1 MSSKLKQFE
10 IIVRQSYVDREQ
22 KEQELPEQPLHPFD
36 VRNIHP
42 KLPEDVRKLFDDGHF
57 AQATFEAFKFI
68 DKEVQRHSKIKET
81 GYNWE
86 IRMKEALFNLLQKLC
101 SKMSKCP

>member
-1 MSSKLKQFE
+1 MLTKLKQFE
-10 IIVRQSYVDREQ
+10 IIVRQSSVVREQ
-22 KEQELPEQPLHPFD
+22 KDQELPEQHLHPFD

-42 KLPEDVRKLFDDGHF
+42 KLPNDVKKLFDNGHF

-81 GYNWE
+81 GY
-86 IRMKEALFNLLQKLC
+86 KLMMQAFAEKTPAIQLT
-101 SKMSKCP
+101 KMS